1 MKPLDVVRTYGI
13 FLMETAQKD
22 QMIKQNLPMYT
33 ITTTLGSEIRKFT
46 AVNSSLS
53 AGIPVLVKLLCLMES
68 CNVYN
73 HSHRKSFFVFTNISA
88 LRIFCLSR
96 AVLSLTSEISAE
108 KSSAAH
114 RRTVSNVP
122 NVLAAILLQN
132 IGTRL
137 ELQVTI
143 GAWDTPHFI
152 DHRKSVA
159 HRH

>member
-1 MKPLDVVRTYGI
+1 
-13 FLMETAQKD
+13 
-22 QMIKQNLPMYT
+22 MYIIIPT
-33 ITTTLGSEIRKFT
+33 GSR
-46 AVNSSLS
+46 SLFS
-53 AGIPVLVKLLCLMES
+53 QTFQL
-68 CNVYN
+68 
-73 HSHRKSFFVFTNISA
+73 FD
-88 LRIFCLSR
+88 IFCLSR

-137 ELQVTI
+137 ELQVRI

-159 HRH
+159 HRTALTAPRHGPSRESQSAATHHTCTGQELRHFRAETFQDCFGG